1 MPGPWLTGER
11 LRRGAAL
18 AIWFT
23 ILGLLAPR
31 GAWWQSDDFIALEYS
46 ADAARAWSDFTGN
59 QYGLEGVVWFWRPL
73 VTLSFWLEQL
83 VAGGPSPGLS
93 HWVNVMV
100 HVGSGA
106 MVAALGTR
114 LRNERFGLLAGLV
127 WLLVPS
133 QTGAVWWAVGRVD
146 GLATGFML
154 GASIAFLRHLD
165 DGKRAWPWLA
175 LAACALMAK
184 ESALALPGALALLG
198 FATGTRETR
207 RRRALAAWPSLV
219 LLGGYFAVRYLS
231 LGVVLGGY
239 DDGRVDVLASVA
251 GLGSGV
257 VHALA
262 ATVDAW
268 PVLATLGLVLAV
280 LAWRRRGRAV
290 IAAIAGFVVL
300 AVPSLPLWSQLEQA
314 TNQRLLHAALVPVA
328 LLVAE
333 AGAIP
338 VVLLLLSWFP
348 VLDERRGEQV
358 ELWQRCHA
366 MHARLATT
374 AAALPAADDT
384 LFVAGLPRASSSGR
398 FAGFHL
404 GVDRLLAAPFA
415 PAPGRRVLA
424 LRPLDQRPD
433 AITIP
438 YGDDRGLPL
447 FAPTLRFASSDELE
461 PLERTELVDLPLR
474 VDGSSTIATSMLLD
488 LDAKRVRIAVRTGG
502 VRSAWYRVT
511 LFTASGY
518 LSCVLPDRAETGDPD
533 GAIDVV
539 DLLRAR
545 YVTGAGPDTAH
556 VLFALGVA
564 ATFDRE
570 PRFPLLVE
578 AGELDPAA
586 GPASFRA
593 THANRS
599 VVELAFDRGI
609 AEFLAGRSPR

>member
-1 MPGPWLTGER
+1 MPGRWLTGER

-18 AIWFT
+18 AVWLL

-46 ADAARAWSDFTGN
+46 ADAARAWSDFAGN
-59 QYGLEGVVWFWRPL
+59 QYGLQGVVWFWRPL
-73 VTLSFWLEQL
+73 VTLSFWAEQSI
-83 VAGGPSPGLS
+83 AGGPSPGLS
-93 HWVNVMV
+93 HWVNVIL

-106 MVAALGTR
+106 MVASLGTR

-127 WLLVPS
+127 WLLAPS

-146 GLATGFML
+146 GLATCFML
-154 GASIAFLRHLD
+154 GAALAFLRHLD
-165 DGKRAWPWLA
+165 DGKRAWAWLA
-175 LAACALMAK
+175 LAAGALMAK

-198 FATGTRETR
+198 FATGTHETR

-219 LLGGYFAVRYLS
+219 LLPAYFAVRYQA

-239 DDGRVDVLASVA
+239 DDGRFDVLASIA
-251 GLGSGV
+251 GLGSGL

-262 ATVDAW
+262 ATAETW
-268 PVLATLGLVLAV
+268 LVLAALGLVLLV
-280 LAWRRRGRAV
+280 IAWLRRGRAV
-290 IAAIAGFVVL
+290 LVALAGFVVL
-300 AVPSLPLWSQLEQA
+300 AVPSLPLWSQLDQA
-314 TNQRLLHAALVPVA
+314 TNQRLLHAALVPIA

-333 AGAIP
+333 AGVIP
-338 VVLLLLSWFP
+338 VILLLLTWFP
-348 VLDERRGEQV
+348 ILDERRTEQT

-374 AAALPAADDT
+374 AAALPQADDT
-384 LFVAGLPRASSSGR
+384 LFVAGLPRASASGR

-404 GVDRLLAAPFA
+404 GVDRLLAPPFA
-415 PAPGRRVLA
+415 KAPWRRVLA

-433 AITIP
+433 AIAIP
-438 YGDDRGLPL
+438 YGDDRGLPVL
-447 FAPTLRFASSDELE
+447 APTMRFAPGDALDRLERAELADLTLRIEGGA
-461 PLERTELVDLPLR
+461 TV
-474 VDGSSTIATSMLLD
+474 ATSMLLD
-488 LDAKRVRIAVRTGG
+488 LDNKRARIAVRASG

-518 LSCVLPDRAETGDPD
+518 LSCLLQDRAEAGDPD

-570 PRFPLLVE
+570 PRFPLLIE
-578 AGELDPAA
+578 AGELDPAQ
-586 GPASFRA
+586 GPAAFRA

-599 VVELAFDRGI
+599 LVELAFDRGI
-609 AEFLAGRSPR
+609 AEFLAGRPPR